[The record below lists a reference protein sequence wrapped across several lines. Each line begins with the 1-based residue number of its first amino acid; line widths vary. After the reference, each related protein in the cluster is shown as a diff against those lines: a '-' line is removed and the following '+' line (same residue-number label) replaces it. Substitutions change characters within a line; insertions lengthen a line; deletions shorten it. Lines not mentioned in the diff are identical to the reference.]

1 MYMAA
6 DHYDTLTPLEAFST
20 VEAHDLA
27 LLGIVRGGQT
37 EDHIRVLTLLLN
49 CRFRRTTL
57 CGTLDYLPPEMI
69 EGKMHDEKVTR
80 PNQNNFA
87 IHFVD
92 NYIEQLVTESDVNI
106 GE

>member
-1 MYMAA
+1 M
-6 DHYDTLTPLEAFST
+6 
-20 VEAHDLA
+20 
-27 LLGIVRGGQT
+27 
-37 EDHIRVLTLLLN
+37 
-49 CRFRRTTL
+49 

-92 NYIEQLVTESDVNI
+92 NYIEQLVTESNVNI
-106 GE
+106 GK